1 MNDGGH
7 LDDLATFARIAD
19 LGSLTQAA
27 RALGLT
33 PSSVSRSL
41 KRLEERL
48 GTRLLHRT
56 TRQVALTEEG
66 ARFHRQVQRL
76 LADLA
81 DAEAELRGSGGAIAG
96 TLRIS
101 TFTSFAPHQL
111 LPLLPEF
118 CRRYPAIRI
127 DLDFSDRRVD
137 LVAEGLDGAI
147 RLGTL
152 GDSSLIARKIGW
164 ATRVVCAEP
173 DYVARRGVA
182 ETPQD
187 LAGHDC
193 LGYREPGLLH
203 LNHWPFDVAGGRV
216 MIPISGPIAAGDGD
230 SVYRL
235 ALAGLG
241 VARLSRFVAADDIR
255 AGRLVPLLQAYE
267 IPDQAPLHAVYP
279 DKRHLPPRV
288 SAFVDFLV
296 ERFLPVPPWER
307 RD

>member
-101 TFTSFAPHQL
+101 TFTAF
-111 LPLLPEF
+111 
-118 CRRYPAIRI
+118 
-127 DLDFSDRRVD
+127 
-137 LVAEGLDGAI
+137 
-147 RLGTL
+147 GTE
-152 GDSSLIARKIGW
+152 S
-164 ATRVVCAEP
+164 ATGP
-173 DYVARRGVA
+173 
-182 ETPQD
+182 
-187 LAGHDC
+187 
-193 LGYREPGLLH
+193 
-203 LNHWPFDVAGGRV
+203 VAGAVPTG
-216 MIPISGPIAAGDGD
+216 AAP
-230 SVYRL
+230 
-235 ALAGLG
+235 AGEPA
-241 VARLSRFVAADDIR
+241 VVAA
-255 AGRLVPLLQAYE
+255 
-267 IPDQAPLHAVYP
+267 
-279 DKRHLPPRV
+279 
-288 SAFVDFLV
+288 
-296 ERFLPVPPWER
+296 
-307 RD
+307 